1 MFEDGPEAS
10 TPIDADEAGDLLPPH
25 LHNRAEL
32 NAWEQANI
40 LVAAQ
45 WVQRTRKRALA
56 EPTIRLLHSK
66 MFDETWGWAGKYRK
80 SDKNIG
86 VFWAQVPTEVRQ
98 LVDDGTYWVENGTY
112 PIDEAALRLHHRLAM
127 IHPFPNGNGRHAR
140 LWCDLLLKQHNR
152 APFEWKTAQLDQPG
166 DARRQYIDALQQAD
180 GGRLDPLFELFLA
193 DGPRNGASQR
203 GPHT

>member
-1 MFEDGPEAS
+1 MHGMFEDGPEGS
-10 TPIDADEAGDLLPPH
+10 TPIDKDEAGDLLPQH
-25 LHNRAEL
+25 LHNQAEL

-40 LVAAQ
+40 VIAAE

-56 EPTIRLLHSK
+56 EPTIRFLHSK

-112 PIDEAALRLHHRLAM
+112 SIDEAALRLHHRLVM

-140 LWCDLLLKQHNR
+140 LWC
-152 APFEWKTAQLDQPG
+152 ETAQLDQPG
-166 DARRQYIDALQQAD
+166 DARRKYIDALQQAD
-180 GGRLDPLFELFLA
+180 GGRLNPLFELFLA
-193 DGPRNGASQR
+193 DRS
-203 GPHT
+203 